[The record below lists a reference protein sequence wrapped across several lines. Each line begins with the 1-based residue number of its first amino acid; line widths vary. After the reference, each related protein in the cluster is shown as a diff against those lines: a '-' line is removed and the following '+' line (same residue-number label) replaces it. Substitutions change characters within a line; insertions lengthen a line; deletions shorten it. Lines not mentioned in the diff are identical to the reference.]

1 MPHNKDMA
9 YSIDYRRRVIEYLK
23 EGNSQE
29 ETSMIFKVGT
39 TTIKNWLLLLSET
52 GSLEKRPL
60 NRIPSKFQSEKLNAY
75 NEENPSALLKDIA
88 AAFNGSITG
97 AFYALE
103 REKITLKKKQYIT
116 RNETPPNGSS
126 LSVN

>member
-1 MPHNKDMA
+1 MRHNKEMA

-23 EGNSQE
+23 EGHSQE

-39 TTIKNWLLLLSET
+39 TTIKNWLSLLSET
-52 GSLEKRPL
+52 GSLERREL
-60 NRIPSKFQSEKLNAY
+60 DRQPSKFETEKLNAY
-75 NEENPSALLKDIA
+75 NEENPDALLKDIA

-103 REKITLKKKQYIT
+103 REKITLKKNNILQGKK
-116 RNETPPNGSS
+116 
-126 LSVN
+126 